1 MKERLYHLIVRA
13 TSGSIVY
20 LTRYPMTHAQ
30 CRVMASKQS
39 DVTRPKIE
47 FLEI

>member
-1 MKERLYHLIVRA
+1 MTEILYHLIVRDTLGA
-13 TSGSIVY
+13 IVY

-39 DVTRPKIE
+39 DVTRPKVE